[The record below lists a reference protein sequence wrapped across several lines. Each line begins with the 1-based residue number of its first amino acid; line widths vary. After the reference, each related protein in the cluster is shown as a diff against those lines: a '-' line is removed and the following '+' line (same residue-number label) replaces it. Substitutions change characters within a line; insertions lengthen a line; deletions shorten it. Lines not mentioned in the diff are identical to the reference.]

1 MSQPGTVRHRTRG
14 MHHRHRTSGAQRGA
28 SWEGPVLGSGV
39 HVADVTWRVLVVESD
54 VNAQRGIAHSLRRQ
68 GCDVVS
74 VDSGGKALEMYEHA
88 DLVLLDLELSDL
100 HGLDVCAAI
109 RAAGDTPIIAFTCRR
124 SEWDQVLVLEAGADD
139 CLLKPYDLRELT
151 ARIGAVMRRSLRQ
164 DRAQDVMEWGS
175 LRIDMKLRE
184 VTLRGRRVE
193 CTRKEFDLLCL
204 LASQPGSVVSRRRL
218 MSQVWGEHWSP
229 PSRTIDTHVASL
241 RRKLGPDEWI
251 TTIRGVGLCFEPA
264 GDC

>member
-1 MSQPGTVRHRTRG
+1 MAGE
-14 MHHRHRTSGAQRGA
+14 A
-28 SWEGPVLGSGV
+28 
-39 HVADVTWRVLVVESD
+39 WRVLVVESD
-54 VNAQRGIAHSLRRQ
+54 VDAQRGITHSLKRQ
-68 GCDVVS
+68 GCEVVG
-74 VDSGGKALEMYEHA
+74 VDSGSKALEMYEHA

-151 ARIGAVMRRSLRQ
+151 ARIGAVMRRSLRPA
-164 DRAQDVMEWGS
+164 RAVDVMEWGP

-184 VTLRGRRVE
+184 VTLRGARVD

-204 LASQPGSVVSRRRL
+204 LASQPGEVVSRRQL

-229 PSRTIDTHVASL
+229 PSRTIDTHVAGL

-251 TTIRGVGLCFEPA
+251 TTIRGVGFCFEPA
-264 GDC
+264 DFH

>member
-1 MSQPGTVRHRTRG
+1 MAGE
-14 MHHRHRTSGAQRGA
+14 A
-28 SWEGPVLGSGV
+28 
-39 HVADVTWRVLVVESD
+39 WRVLVVESD
-54 VNAQRGIAHSLRRQ
+54 VDAQRGITHSLKRQ
-68 GCDVVS
+68 GCDVVG
-74 VDSGGKALEMYEHA
+74 VDSGSKALDMYEHA

-139 CLLKPYDLRELT
+139 CLMKPYDLRELT
-151 ARIGAVMRRSLRQ
+151 ARIGAVMRRSLRPA
-164 DRAQDVMEWGS
+164 RAPDVMEWGP

-184 VTLRGRRVE
+184 VTLRGARVD

-204 LASQPGSVVSRRRL
+204 LASQPGEVVSRRQL

-264 GDC
+264 DFH